1 MGQIIYT
8 LWEQGVFSNEL
19 TVLKPLVAC
28 YKHEM
33 KGKKN
38 NQSASKTQICA
49 RQFKWCA
56 PLSIP

>member
-19 TVLKPLVAC
+19 TVLKPLVAYIC

-33 KGKKN
+33 KGKK
-38 NQSASKTQICA
+38 KTINLLQKHTDLRKTI
-49 RQFKWCA
+49 
-56 PLSIP
+56 

>member
-33 KGKKN
+33 KGKKK
-38 NQSASKTQICA
+38 QSICFKNTDLRKTI
-49 RQFKWCA
+49 
-56 PLSIP
+56 